1 MRLLVKTR
9 MFATF
14 AAVTFLLISV
24 SPALAQK
31 KATKPAPV
39 KVEKIA
45 PRPEDVSSVDG
56 IVAAF
61 YDVVSG
67 PAGRPRQ
74 WSRDRTLYIPEVKFV
89 SIEYRKSDGK
99 PQARVMGH
107 QAYVDSADA
116 GMVREGFF
124 EREIHRVTQTFGSVT
139 HVFSTYE
146 ARQSADG
153 AVIARGINSIEL
165 FYDGNRWWIA
175 AAQWEDETPAHPVP
189 KEFLP

>member
-1 MRLLVKTR
+1 MRSLAKTC

-14 AAVTFLLISV
+14 AAATLLLMSG
-24 SPALAQK
+24 SPAPAQK
-31 KATKPAPV
+31 KAAEPAPI

-45 PRPEDVSSVDG
+45 PRLEDVSSVDG

-74 WSRDRTLYIPEVKFV
+74 WARDRTLYIPEVKFV
-89 SIEYRKSDGK
+89 SIEYRGTDGK
-99 PQARVMGH
+99 PHASVMNH
-107 QAYVDSADA
+107 QAYVESADA
-116 GMVREGFF
+116 GMVRDGFF
-124 EREIHRVTQTFGSVT
+124 EREIHRVTQTFGSIT

-146 ARQSADG
+146 ARQSAG
-153 AVIARGINSIEL
+153 GPVIARGINSIEL
-165 FYDGNRWWIA
+165 FYDGARWWIA
-175 AAQWEDETPAHPVP
+175 AAQWEDETPAHPIP

>member
-1 MRLLVKTR
+1 MRPLMKTH
-9 MFATF
+9 TF
-14 AAVTFLLISV
+14 AAFAVMTLLLTSV

-39 KVEKIA
+39 KVEKLA

-74 WSRDRTLYIPEVKFV
+74 WARDRTLYIPEVKFV
-89 SIEYRKSDGK
+89 SIEYSRADGK
-99 PQARVMGH
+99 PHARVMDH

-153 AVIARGINSIEL
+153 TVIARGINSIEL
-165 FYDGNRWWIA
+165 FYDGERWWIA
-175 AAQWEDETPAHPVP
+175 AAQWEDATPAHPIP